1 MDFADVID
9 NENGDMIPVG
19 LLGGGEH
26 FEDVQGGR
34 RGANIRSTRTQ
45 RRQTDSN
52 EMTQTIMLRHV
63 VEQDIH
69 QLQPFNLNS

>member
-9 NENGDMIPVG
+9 NENGDIIPVG

-26 FEDVQGGR
+26 FDDVQGGR
-34 RGANIRSTRTQ
+34 RGANTRASRNQ
-45 RRQTDSN
+45 RRHTDTD
-52 EMTQTIMLRHV
+52 EMPRTTMLRHV

-69 QLQPFNLNS
+69 RSQPIQNK